1 MLYKTCMSALSKHI
15 ECNKGGHKLRSAFKG
30 IPFNFEHM
38 NLMSK
43 SLQNITAK
51 TTDKEP
57 IRVTDT
63 GVSKLYKA
71 VCMV

>member
-1 MLYKTCMSALSKHI
+1 MSTLSKHT
-15 ECNKGGHKLRSAFKG
+15 ECNKGGQVKSAFKG

-63 GVSKLYKA
+63 GVSRLFQA
-71 VCMV
+71 VWIV